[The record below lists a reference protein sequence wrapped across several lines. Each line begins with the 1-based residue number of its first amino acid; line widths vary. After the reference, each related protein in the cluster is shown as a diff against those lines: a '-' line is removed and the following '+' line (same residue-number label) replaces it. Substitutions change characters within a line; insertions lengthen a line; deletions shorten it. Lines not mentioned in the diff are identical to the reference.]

1 MRLRL
6 PLFSYAVTRTMAFT
20 PRAAQTLRGVVFD
33 MDGTLTKP
41 NLDFEEMCTSPLCAP
56 PVDTPHMSEDILGAV
71 AAMPPAERAAATAVI
86 DEMEAEGRRTL
97 AVMPGAVELVRW
109 LHAHEVPT
117 ALVTRNTRATVAH
130 LHDALW
136 APRGLAPFAP
146 AISRDDEL
154 PAKPDPA
161 ALARIASAWGAAA
174 PSGELLMVGDSPA
187 NDVAF
192 GKAAGAATALL
203 DSGRRTVEGGADGG
217 ADLVVHR
224 LASLP
229 RALFERFE
237 IGSALAGPLRKYP
250 TPAPQSAASRAAAA
264 GDAAALAA
272 MALDE
277 CDARDGDGGNTP
289 LVWAADAGHARAVE
303 ALLGKGVAV
312 NTRGYLGAT
321 ACARAPRG
329 PRRRARRAAR
339 RARLR
344 PERRRTTRCRA
355 RSTSPRSSASPRR
368 SSSCSPRRPATCSCS
383 TARAARPP
391 RTRATRRSAP
401 AILAAQDEVHAA
413 RMSAAHDGG
422 AIARA
427 PSKKR

>member
-1 MRLRL
+1 MRLGL
-6 PLFSYAVTRTMAFT
+6 PLFSYAMTRTVAFT
-20 PRAAQTLRGVVFD
+20 ASRPALRGVVFD

-41 NLDFEEMCTSPLCAP
+41 NLDFSEMYRRCG
-56 PVDTPHMSEDILGAV
+56 VDMSEDILGAV

-161 ALARIASAWGAAA
+161 AFARIASAWGAAA

-217 ADLVVHR
+217 ADIVVHR

-321 ACARAPRG
+321 ACARA
-329 PRRRARRAAR
+329 
-339 RARLR
+339 
-344 PERRRTTRCRA
+344 CRA
-355 RSTSPRSSASPRR
+355 GHVDVLAALLGAPGCDPNVANDKMQSPLHFAAFKRQPAAVELMLAAPACDPFVLDRKGRTPAEDTSDEAI
-368 SSSCSPRRPATCSCS
+368 
-383 TARAARPP
+383 RA
-391 RTRATRRSAP
+391 
-401 AILAAQDEVHAA
+401 AILAAQDQVHAA
-413 RMSAAHDGG
+413 RMSA
-422 AIARA
+422 
-427 PSKKR
+427 

>member
-1 MRLRL
+1 MRLGL
-6 PLFSYAVTRTMAFT
+6 PLFSYAMTRTVAFT
-20 PRAAQTLRGVVFD
+20 ASRPALRGVVFD

-41 NLDFEEMCTSPLCAP
+41 NLDFSEMYRRCG
-56 PVDTPHMSEDILGAV
+56 VDMSEDILGAV

-161 ALARIASAWGAAA
+161 AFARIASAWGAAA

-217 ADLVVHR
+217 ADIVVHR

-321 ACARAPRG
+321 ACARA
-329 PRRRARRAAR
+329 
-339 RARLR
+339 
-344 PERRRTTRCRA
+344 CRA
-355 RSTSPRSSASPRR
+355 GHVDVLAALLGAPGCDPNAANDKMQSPLHFAAFKRQPAAVELMLAAPACDPFVLDRKGRTPAEDTSDEAI
-368 SSSCSPRRPATCSCS
+368 
-383 TARAARPP
+383 RA
-391 RTRATRRSAP
+391 

-413 RMSAAHDGG
+413 RMSA
-422 AIARA
+422 
-427 PSKKR
+427 

>member
-1 MRLRL
+1 MRLGL
-6 PLFSYAVTRTMAFT
+6 PLFSYAMTRTVAFT
-20 PRAAQTLRGVVFD
+20 ASRPALRGVVFD

-41 NLDFEEMCTSPLCAP
+41 NLDFSEMYRRCG
-56 PVDTPHMSEDILGAV
+56 VDMSEDILGAV

-161 ALARIASAWGAAA
+161 AFARIASAWGAAA

-217 ADLVVHR
+217 ADIVVHR

-321 ACARAPRG
+321 ACARA
-329 PRRRARRAAR
+329 
-339 RARLR
+339 
-344 PERRRTTRCRA
+344 CRA
-355 RSTSPRSSASPRR
+355 GHVDVLAALLGAPGCDPNVANDKMQSPLHFAAFKRQPAAVELMLAAPACDPFVLDRKGRTPAEDTSDEAI
-368 SSSCSPRRPATCSCS
+368 
-383 TARAARPP
+383 RA
-391 RTRATRRSAP
+391 

-413 RMSAAHDGG
+413 RMSA
-422 AIARA
+422 
-427 PSKKR
+427 